1 MEFNKTARI
10 CFLFL
15 ISFFGGR
22 NLYAQIDLGFVQHLS
37 ENSLRNE
44 HWNYINHTNSSSD
57 SIEYLKAKFYMQYE
71 EDSLFLNSF
80 NKCAKLFVD
89 DSVALNY
96 SHLYFIKKT
105 DAKRAIWFNSVEKND
120 SLIPNLNEIVQLYKL
135 TENPVESDTSFISE
149 ELQVD
154 FLKFSKAF
162 SKKPVLAAF
171 LSAIVPGLGELY
183 IGNFKSFGAKFTSL
197 TIFGLQSA
205 ESIYKL
211 GLLKPLPLL
220 NLSFFTAFYG
230 ANIVGAYRD
239 TKSKTNEFKDQ
250 FLIHVSNYY
259 SLLSVPTLY

>member
-1 MEFNKTARI
+1 MGLNKISRI
-10 CFLFL
+10 CFFVF
-15 ISFFGGR
+15 ISFFGGTK
-22 NLYAQIDLGFVQHLS
+22 LYGQVDLGFVRHLS
-37 ENSLRNE
+37 ENKLRNE
-44 HWNYINHTNSSSD
+44 HWKYINHANSSSD
-57 SIEYLKAKFYMQYE
+57 SIEYLKAKFYIQYE

-80 NKCAKLFVD
+80 NKCIDLFVK

-96 SHLYFIKKT
+96 THLYFIKRIG
-105 DAKRAIWFNSVEKND
+105 ANRAIWFNSVEKND
-120 SLIPNLNEIVQLYKL
+120 SLISNLNEIVQLYKI
-135 TENPVESDTSFISE
+135 TENPVESDTAFISE

-162 SKKPVLAAF
+162 SKKPALAAF

-197 TIFGLQSA
+197 SIFGLQSA
-205 ESIYKL
+205 ESIHKL